1 MSAPETVRI
10 LTWPSHPGGSTRP
23 RTRLRGAVRRL
34 RRSGLP
40 RGLGKHT
47 GPDADAWRQYLM
59 PMLRHLGLGP
69 PVPDFALD
77 AARSAGLA
85 MLSLRHLE
93 AELEGLQ
100 TRSGPGRRR
109 KAEYQTEARIRK
121 ARVARRLCEQD
132 LARLAKRAKPL
143 TLAEA
148 IRQQQGR
155 ETSA

>member
-1 MSAPETVRI
+1 MSAPETVR
-10 LTWPSHPGGSTRP
+10 LLASSSHPGGATRP
-23 RTRLRGAVRRL
+23 RSRLRGAVRRL

-47 GPDADAWRQYLM
+47 GPDADAWRQYLT
-59 PMLRHLGLGP
+59 PMLRHLGLW
-69 PVPDFALD
+69 PVPDYALD

-100 TRSGPGRRR
+100 ARSGPGRRR

-121 ARVARRLCEQD
+121 ARVAKRLCEQD
-132 LARLAKRAKPL
+132 LARLAKRARPL
-143 TLAEA
+143 DLAQRLA
-148 IRQQQGR
+148 QTAR
-155 ETSA
+155 ERGP